1 MKRIFL
7 IAALFALP
15 STAALA
21 LIDTDGLV
29 AGYQADG
36 YTAIEVTRGLTQT
49 KIEAIRGTEKIE
61 VIYDNETGATLS
73 SMLGTPA
80 ADDDLLPGVTVRDL
94 SGNFLGNDDGVF
106 GEDHVDDSVS
116 DDGGNDDGIGHDS
129 GDDNGNDGSDHDGG
143 DDHDSGS
150 DHDGGDDH
158 DSGSDD

>member
-1 MKRIFL
+1 MS
-7 IAALFALP
+7 P
-15 STAALA
+15 SHPLQNQRGCSKSF
-21 LIDTDGLV
+21 DDGH
-29 AGYQADG
+29 
-36 YTAIEVTRGLTQT
+36 TAIEVTRGLTQT

-150 DHDGGDDH
+150 DD
-158 DSGSDD
+158 